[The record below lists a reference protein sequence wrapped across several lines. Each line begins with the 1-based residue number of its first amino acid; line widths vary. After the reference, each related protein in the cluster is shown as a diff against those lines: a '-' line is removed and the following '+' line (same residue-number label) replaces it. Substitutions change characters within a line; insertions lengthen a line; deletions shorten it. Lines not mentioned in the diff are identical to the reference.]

1 MKSRKYPHVETLS
14 KANCGSPMIK
24 ASFVTDLISPAMVAA
39 IEMQLQASNIVV
51 MGVPIPQDAAK
62 PLSFAFHAV

>member
-51 MGVPIPQDAAK
+51 MGVPIPRVAAK
-62 PLSFAFHAV
+62 PLSFAFHAA

>member
-1 MKSRKYPHVETLS
+1 MKSRKYPLVETLS

-51 MGVPIPQDAAK
+51 MGVPIPRVAAK